1 MKLHGI
7 PASQAS
13 RCLWALEELG
23 LEFELVLVRPGGETN
38 TRAFEEL
45 NPNRKVPVLVDGDV
59 VVWESMA
66 INFYLAERY
75 GGWLWPDAPGLRAE
89 VLQWSFWVAN
99 DVEPYLWRMWQEE
112 DTEAEAPLRNAL
124 SILDAVLDGREW
136 VVGESFTLAD
146 VHLESYIVR
155 ARRGGYRL
163 RDHRWLYEWIERCE
177 ARPARRRV
185 REMIRAYENGEKV

>member
-1 MKLHGI
+1 
-7 PASQAS
+7 
-13 RCLWALEELG
+13 LEELG
-23 LEFELVLVRPGGETN
+23 LEFELLLARPRVETH
-38 TRAFEEL
+38 TRTFEAL

-75 GGWLWPDAPGLRAE
+75 GEWLWPHDPGHRAE

-99 DVEPYLWRMWQEE
+99 DVEPYLWRMWQEA
-112 DTEAEAPLRNAL
+112 DTEAEAPLRRAL
-124 SILDAVLDGREW
+124 SMLDAVLEGREW
-136 VVGESFTLAD
+136 IVGESFTLAD
-146 VHLESYIVR
+146 LHLESYIVR

-163 RDHRWLYEWIERCE
+163 RDHRWLYGWIERCE

-185 REMIRAYENGEKV
+185 RDRIRAYEDGENE